1 MRKNV
6 TTLIATLLL
15 ILSISTFLI
24 FQARGYK
31 LDFKNKKIEKTG
43 IIAVSSLPTGAAVYL
58 NGHLTS
64 ATNTNLADL
73 VPGEYSLKVT
83 KAGYSHWE
91 KKIQVEA
98 ELVTPVDIT
107 LFPSVPDLSPL
118 TFTGII
124 NPQIS
129 PDRQKIVYAIKDG
142 ENSGLW
148 VLDLADKP
156 LIFSKDPKQIAKDT
170 TTLSFSSSDFSWAPD
185 SKSIVSILQES
196 SKTGSENTRTYLLSA
211 DQLNNDRLADITNT
225 IDRTR
230 KAWDEDKILKDQ
242 DRISRLI
249 NKDAVSLASSS
260 ANIIWSPDE
269 TKFIS
274 VPRVIKEKPE
284 VQVYDTKKDKTFVLP
299 QALKYVWYPD
309 SNHIILIEDKAISIV
324 EYNGDNK
331 TAIYNGNF
339 EERFVYPWPNGSK
352 LIIAAN
358 YNPTIKEPNLYTI
371 NLR

>member
-249 NKDAVSLASSS
+249 NKDAVSLVSSS

-274 VPRVIKEKPE
+274 V
-284 VQVYDTKKDKTFVLP
+284 
-299 QALKYVWYPD
+299 
-309 SNHIILIEDKAISIV
+309 
-324 EYNGDNK
+324 
-331 TAIYNGNF
+331 
-339 EERFVYPWPNGSK
+339 
-352 LIIAAN
+352 
-358 YNPTIKEPNLYTI
+358 
-371 NLR
+371 